1 MSLSFRHKDDSRIA
15 VLSISSS
22 RDPERSSR
30 VILSIALLL
39 LLCCSLAVSDF
50 NPASLINSQSLQSA
64 SEFFTT
70 FWPPRTDAE
79 FMQRLL
85 QATIVT
91 VSIATAATVLAIM
104 LAAPLSVMV
113 TSRLSIS
120 SRGRPMGLVP
130 RVCRGALRG
139 VLMFMRSVPE
149 LIWALLFVGITGL
162 GATAGIMGLLI
173 TNVGI
178 LAKNYAEIIESG
190 EARVTGNL
198 LDNGSS
204 RTKTLLYATL
214 PECLPELLSYSIYRW
229 ECTLR
234 TSVVLG
240 FVGAGGLGQELVI
253 SIRQLASPEV
263 LSIIL
268 VFVVLVSAADT
279 ISGSLR
285 RHLHRHARQDFR
297 ATAQSKTY
305 TRWFKRWFNRFSAA
319 AMMLLIISS
328 FQAIDWQ
335 AGQWFKPASLQ
346 RTQEFIFGFLPP
358 DTSLGL
364 WTRLVTGAL
373 ETLSMAFAGTAMAC
387 IAALLISY
395 IVFVI
400 KRGRRTVVGS
410 FFMAC
415 LQAALIVLRSI
426 PELVWAMLL
435 IIVAGIGPFT
445 GTLAL
450 FLATVGV
457 LSRLYGECLENQ
469 DAAGLDNLIANGSR
483 RMIAPL
489 WSTLIQARSQLLSY
503 SLYRWEHNLRAATLM
518 GVVGAGGV
526 GQELYLR
533 LSVFQF
539 DKAAACIMVIVL
551 MVALADTIS
560 QYLRHRYAPTG

>member
-1 MSLSFRHKDDSRIA
+1 MSLSFRHKQGSRIS
-15 VLSISSS
+15 VLNNTFL

-30 VILSIALLL
+30 VILSIALSL
-39 LLCCSLAVSDF
+39 LLCSSLAVSDF
-50 NPASLINSQSLQSA
+50 NPASLINNQSLQSA
-64 SEFFTT
+64 SEFFAT
-70 FWPPRTDAE
+70 FWPPRTDVD
-79 FMQRLL
+79 FVHRLM

-91 VSIATAATVLAIM
+91 VSIATAATVLAIL

-120 SRGRPMGLVP
+120 SRGRPMGFVP

-139 VLMFMRSVPE
+139 LLMFMRSVPE

-162 GATAGIMGLLI
+162 GATAGIIGLLI

-214 PECLPELLSYSIYRW
+214 PECLPELLSYSVYRW

-240 FVGAGGLGQELVI
+240 FVGAGGLGQELLI

-268 VFVVLVSAADT
+268 VFVVLVSVADT
-279 ISGSLR
+279 ISGFLR
-285 RHLHRHARQDFR
+285 RHLQQHTDQDLR
-297 ATAQSKTY
+297 ATGQSKRY
-305 TRWFKRWFNRFSAA
+305 TRWLKRWFKRFSAA

-328 FQAIDWQ
+328 FLAIDWQ
-335 AGQWFKPASLQ
+335 AGQWFKPASLV
-346 RTQEFIFGFLPP
+346 RTKEFIFGFLPP

-364 WTRLVTGAL
+364 WTRLATGAL

-387 IAALLISY
+387 VAALLISY

-400 KRGRRTVVGS
+400 KRGKRTVVGS

-415 LQAALIVLRSI
+415 LQTVLIVLRSI

-469 DAAGLDNLIANGSR
+469 DAAGLDNLIGNGSPR
-483 RMIAPL
+483 LIAPL

-539 DKAAACIMVIVL
+539 DKVAACIMVIVL

>member
-1 MSLSFRHKDDSRIA
+1 MSLSFRHKEGSRIA
-15 VLSISSS
+15 VLSITSSS
-22 RDPERSSR
+22 DPERSAR
-30 VILSIALLL
+30 VILSIVLSL
-39 LLCCSLAVSDF
+39 LLCSSLAVSDF

-64 SEFFTT
+64 SEFFAT
-70 FWPPRTDAE
+70 FWPPRTDAD
-79 FMQRLL
+79 FMHRLM

-91 VSIATAATVLAIM
+91 VSIATAATVLAII

-120 SRGRPMGLVP
+120 SRGRPMGFVP

-214 PECLPELLSYSIYRW
+214 PECLPELLSYSVYRW

-240 FVGAGGLGQELVI
+240 FVGAGGLGQELLI

-268 VFVVLVSAADT
+268 VFVLLVSVADT
-279 ISGSLR
+279 ISGFLR
-285 RHLHRHARQDFR
+285 RHLQQHTDQDLR
-297 ATAQSKTY
+297 ATGQSNRY
-305 TRWFKRWFNRFSAA
+305 TRWLKRWFKRFSAA
-319 AMMLLIISS
+319 VMMLFIISS
-328 FQAIDWQ
+328 FLAIDWQ
-335 AGQWFKPASLQ
+335 AGQWFKPASLV
-346 RTQEFIFGFLPP
+346 RTKEFIFGFLPP

-364 WTRLVTGAL
+364 WTRLATGAL

-400 KRGRRTVVGS
+400 KRGKRTVVGS

-415 LQAALIVLRSI
+415 LQAVLIVLRSI

-469 DAAGLDNLIANGSR
+469 DAAGLDNLIGNGSPR
-483 RMIAPL
+483 LIAPL

-539 DKAAACIMVIVL
+539 DKVAACIMVIVL

>member
-1 MSLSFRHKDDSRIA
+1 
-15 VLSISSS
+15 
-22 RDPERSSR
+22 
-30 VILSIALLL
+30 
-39 LLCCSLAVSDF
+39 
-50 NPASLINSQSLQSA
+50 
-64 SEFFTT
+64 
-70 FWPPRTDAE
+70 
-79 FMQRLL
+79 
-85 QATIVT
+85 
-91 VSIATAATVLAIM
+91 
-104 LAAPLSVMV
+104 
-113 TSRLSIS
+113 
-120 SRGRPMGLVP
+120 
-130 RVCRGALRG
+130 
-139 VLMFMRSVPE
+139 MFMRSVPE

-178 LAKNYAEIIESG
+178 LAKNFAEIVESG

-214 PECLPELLSYSIYRW
+214 PECLPELLSYSVYRW

-240 FVGAGGLGQELVI
+240 FVGAGGLGQELLI

-268 VFVVLVSAADT
+268 VFVVLVSVADT
-279 ISGSLR
+279 ISGFLR
-285 RHLHRHARQDFR
+285 RHLQQHTDQDLP
-297 ATAQSKTY
+297 ATGQSNRY
-305 TRWFKRWFNRFSAA
+305 TRWLKRWFKRFSAA
-319 AMMLLIISS
+319 VMMLFIISS
-328 FQAIDWQ
+328 FLAIDWQ
-335 AGQWFKPASLQ
+335 AGQWFKPASLV
-346 RTQEFIFGFLPP
+346 RTKEFIFGFLPP

-364 WTRLVTGAL
+364 WTRLATGAL

-400 KRGRRTVVGS
+400 KRGKRTVVGS

-415 LQAALIVLRSI
+415 LQAVLIVLRSI

-445 GTLAL
+445 GTLAV

-469 DAAGLDNLIANGSR
+469 DAAGLDNLIGNGSPR
-483 RMIAPL
+483 LIAPL

-503 SLYRWEHNLRAATLM
+503 SATQLLSYSLYRWEHNLRAATLI

-526 GQELYLR
+526 G
-533 LSVFQF
+533 
-539 DKAAACIMVIVL
+539 
-551 MVALADTIS
+551 
-560 QYLRHRYAPTG
+560 